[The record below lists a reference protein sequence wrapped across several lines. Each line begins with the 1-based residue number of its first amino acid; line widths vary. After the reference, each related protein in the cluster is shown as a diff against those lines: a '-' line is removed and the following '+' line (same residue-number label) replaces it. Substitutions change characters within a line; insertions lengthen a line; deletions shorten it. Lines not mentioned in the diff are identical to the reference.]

1 MAAFAL
7 VAMPTAGQA
16 PPPPCAAGVK
26 VPPGQVRVH
35 RGPRHVADAV
45 GGGDAPRGA
54 LHRRRQREP
63 HVGHRP
69 LDPDRRPARS
79 RADPRAPV
87 RRHDAPEGRLHA
99 GGARPADLHRDVDAA
114 HQPGGPPCT
123 ASASATVTA
132 TAPTP
137 ARASRQLGYSIGHR
151 PGKAGNNNEFT
162 LSARVI
168 SDPRH
173 GDRSPIR
180 IAVRAVTGMRR
191 PPPGTPAHQADPRPV
206 EHPPC
211 RVHGRRSRLVR
222 VRAGPYADKPFI
234 YEFKVGVLAY
244 PPHGRGRARRGLEM
258 TLSQGSRT
266 LATFRFVTSCSAADR
281 RPAMHAA
288 AQGGAARLRRLA
300 GRSAWPGHRKAPR
313 ERGFSVAVAG
323 VSRILSLDSQSI
335 FAADLDLGGQP
346 ANGPAWPCT
355 RWGLPSRHG
364 VAVTLVRS
372 YRTISTLPVAELCRG
387 SAIRAVCF
395 CLATFT
401 GGFPRGVGLPD
412 HLALWCP

>member
-16 PPPPCAAGVK
+16 PPPPCAAGAQ
-26 VPPGQVRVH
+26 VPPDRFEFTEDPDTSPTQSVAATHPVVLFIGVDSGSLTSVTDPSIQIA
-35 RGPRHVADAV
+35 GPPDL
-45 GGGDAPRGA
+45 A
-54 LHRRRQREP
+54 LTREP
-63 HVGHRP
+63 QYDDTTHLKADFTPAAPGP
-69 LDPDRRPARS
+69 LTFTATWTQ
-79 RADPRAPV
+79 
-87 RRHDAPEGRLHA
+87 LT
-99 GGARPADLHRDVDAA
+99 
-114 HQPGGPPCT
+114 QPGGPPCT

-191 PPPGTPAHQADPRPV
+191 PPPGTPATKLTLDPLNIPRAGA
-206 EHPPC
+206 
-211 RVHGRRSRLVR
+211 RASSRLVR
-222 VRAGPYADKPFI
+222 VRAGPYADEPFI

-266 LATFRFVTSCSAADR
+266 LATFRFVTSCSA
-281 RPAMHAA
+281 PI
-288 AQGGAARLRRLA
+288 GGLQCTPL
-300 GRSAWPGHRKAPR
+300 PKEAPR
-313 ERGFSVAVAG
+313 G
-323 VSRILSLDSQSI
+323 
-335 FAADLDLGGQP
+335 
-346 ANGPAWPCT
+346 
-355 RWGLPSRHG
+355 
-364 VAVTLVRS
+364 
-372 YRTISTLPVAELCRG
+372 
-387 SAIRAVCF
+387 
-395 CLATFT
+395 
-401 GGFPRGVGLPD
+401 
-412 HLALWCP
+412 